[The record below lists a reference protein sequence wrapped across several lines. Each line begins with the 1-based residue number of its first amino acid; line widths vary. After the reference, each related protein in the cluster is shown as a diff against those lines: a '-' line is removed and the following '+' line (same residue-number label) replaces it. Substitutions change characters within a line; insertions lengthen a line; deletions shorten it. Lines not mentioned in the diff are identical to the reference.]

1 MSPHKASASRLVVVV
16 VLGVVA
22 VAPELEFLEHD
33 AAPFDLHTAVLA
45 VRPAQ
50 ARRRVASGV
59 SILAMGA
66 TFIAACL
73 QDEDRLAVEVH
84 RQLRHRGTVLLYS
97 LVCRH
102 MHNVVMLE

>member
-33 AAPFDLHTAVLA
+33 AAPFDLHAAVLA